1 MRMEGGRGG
10 AAVWKEKGTASS
22 LGCSFDC
29 SFLVVPTRPSSLP
42 LDLLVLS
49 HALDMLLLFAF
60 GYEFAVGYVF
70 IVGFGSEFAIGQY
83 AVNFL

>member
-1 MRMEGGRGG
+1 MAPPCGRRRERR
-10 AAVWKEKGTASS
+10 A
-22 LGCSFDC
+22 
-29 SFLVVPTRPSSLP
+29 
-42 LDLLVLS
+42 LLVAHSTAHFWLCRLDQ
-49 HALDMLLLFAF
+49 ALFCWICWYMLLLFAF